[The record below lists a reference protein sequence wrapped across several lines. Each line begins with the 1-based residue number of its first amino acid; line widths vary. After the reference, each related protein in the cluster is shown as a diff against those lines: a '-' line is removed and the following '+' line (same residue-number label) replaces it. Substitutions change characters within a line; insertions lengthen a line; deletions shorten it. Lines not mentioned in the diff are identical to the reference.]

1 MDGSLI
7 TSATNPIYTALKNL
21 ENELQLKFN
30 MVVENLT
37 AEVNRLTLENTSL
50 KATNTAVEQTQI
62 ELSSTIQRLEDE
74 NRSFMK
80 VSKIIAVENENA
92 KLKKDIEEMLQR
104 RVKQF
109 HMPKAQCS
117 QMTQTEDVD
126 TERVPVLLAHAE
138 VQTTEEEPQTSAS
151 PTLQS
156 SEEEPQ
162 PFTQSVVSMKE
173 KKIGGTLYLVDS
185 DKNVYNKDLN
195 GEAGDV
201 VGRLVSMGGSKMKM
215 VWS

>member
-7 TSATNPIYTALKNL
+7 TRATNPIYTALKNL
-21 ENELQLKFN
+21 EDDLQLKFN

-37 AEVNRLTLENTSL
+37 AEVNRLTLENTSF
-50 KATNTAVEQTQI
+50 KATNSALEQSQI
-62 ELSSTIQRLEDE
+62 ELSSTIKRLEDE

-117 QMTQTEDVD
+117 QMTQTEAVD
-126 TERVPVLLAHAE
+126 PERAPILLAHAE
-138 VQTTEEEPQTSAS
+138 VQTTEEAPPQRT
-151 PTLQS
+151 
-156 SEEEPQ
+156 EEEPR

-195 GEAGDV
+195 GELGDV